1 MRTLSKNLGRCALLC
16 AALGS
21 LPFSQAAST
30 ASVSVS
36 DSVATSVG
44 SASTS
49 LNGSSNSVSGRDKV
63 AEGDYQIIMATA
75 VNDAANDAPAMM
87 RLTLQATGGDA
98 APLILLLPQATWAH
112 SRLATG
118 HRVSAWHRPYGLEF
132 TQTPTRRAFFLV
144 LDDAWYR
151 ELQSRPVVL

>member
-1 MRTLSKNLGRCALLC
+1 MSPLSKMLGRCWLLC
-16 AALGS
+16 GALS
-21 LPFSQAAST
+21 SVSPSQAAST

-44 SASTS
+44 STSTS
-49 LNGSSNSVSGRDKV
+49 LKGSSNSVSGRDKV

-75 VNDAANDAPAMM
+75 TIDATKDAPAMV
-87 RLTLQATGGDA
+87 RLTLQATAGDA
-98 APLILLLPQATWAH
+98 APLILLLPQAIWAQ
-112 SRLATG
+112 SGLDTG
-118 HRVSAWHRPYGLEF
+118 HTVSARHRPYGLEF
-132 TQTPTRRAFFLV
+132 AQAQTRQAFFLV